1 MTEFQK
7 TMSELNEK
15 VRNERK
21 TLAKDKGDVKVG
33 DVTVAQVLG
42 GMRGVPALVCDTST
56 VVPDEGLRIRNIPV
70 LELTKHYPEDVFYL
84 LCTGSFPE
92 GDAQQEIR
100 AMFASKSE
108 VPGYVWDVL
117 AAMPKDSHPMAMLNT
132 AVLVMEHESEFRKAY
147 DAGTSKDQL
156 WIPMLEDSI
165 TLLSRM
171 TTVAA
176 GIYRMRFNKGER
188 IAPKEGLDWS
198 GNFAYMLGLSEDG
211 TGEFADLI
219 RTYLVLHSDHGA
231 GNVSAM
237 TASTVGS
244 ALSDVYY
251 SLSAGLNG
259 LAGPLHGLANQ
270 ECLKFVMD
278 IRDKFDGV
286 PTDEELTQFLWDHL
300 NSGQVVPGYGHAVL
314 RVTDPRFTAFYDFG
328 KQYCPDDVSF
338 KIVEALFRIVPQV
351 LTEQGKAKNVW
362 PNVDA
367 ASGALLYHYGMT
379 EYDFY
384 TVMFGVSRALG
395 ICAQAILN
403 RAALS
408 PIIRPKGMTFNS
420 LKKATEQNG

>member
-7 TMSELNEK
+7 TMSKLNESI
-15 VRNERK
+15 RAERK
-21 TLAKDKGDVKVG
+21 AFAKDKGEVKVG
-33 DVTVAQVLG
+33 EVTVAQVLG

-56 VVPDEGLRIRNIPV
+56 VLPDEGLRIRNIPV
-70 LELTKHYPEDVFYL
+70 LELTKYCPEDVFYL

-92 GDAQQEIR
+92 GDAQKELH
-100 AMFASKSE
+100 AMFADQSE
-108 VPGYVWDVL
+108 VPQYVWDVL
-117 AAMPKDSHPMAMLNT
+117 EAMPKNSHPMAMFNT
-132 AVLVMEHESEFRKAY
+132 AILVMEYESKFRQAY
-147 DAGTSKDQL
+147 DAGTSKDTL
-156 WIPMLEDSI
+156 WIPMLEDCI
-165 TLLSRM
+165 TLLSRV

-188 IAPKEGLDWS
+188 IAPRKDLDWS
-198 GNFAYMLGLSEDG
+198 GNFAYMLGLSENGQDA
-211 TGEFADLI
+211 FADLI
-219 RTYLVLHSDHGA
+219 RMYLVLHSDHGA

-278 IRDKFDGV
+278 IRDEFGGV
-286 PTDEELTQFLWDHL
+286 PNDEQLIQFLWTKL

-328 KQYCPDDVSF
+328 KENCADDTSF
-338 KIVEALFRIVPQV
+338 QIVEALFRVAPSV
-351 LTEQGKAKNVW
+351 LTEHGKAKSVW

-395 ICAQAILN
+395 ICSQAILN
-403 RAALS
+403 RAALA
-408 PIIRPKGMTFNS
+408 PIIRPKGMPFAK
-420 LKKATEQNG
+420 LKAMAEQNG

>member
-7 TMSELNEK
+7 TMSDLNEK
-15 VRNERK
+15 VRNERR
-21 TLAKDKGDVKVG
+21 TLAKEKGEVKI
-33 DVTVAQVLG
+33 DSVTVAQVLG

-70 LELTKHYPEDVFYL
+70 LELTNHYPEDVFYL

-92 GDAQQEIR
+92 GTAREEIR
-100 AMFASKSE
+100 SMFASSSE
-108 VPGYVWDVL
+108 VPDYVWRVL
-117 AAMPKDSHPMAMLNT
+117 EAMPKDSHPMAMFNT
-132 AVLVMEHESEFRKAY
+132 AVLAMEYESKFRQAY
-147 DAGTSKDQL
+147 DEGTAKDQL
-156 WIPMLEDSI
+156 WIPMLEDCI
-165 TLLSRM
+165 TLLSRL

-188 IAPKEGLDWS
+188 IAPRTDLDWS
-198 GNFAYMLGLSEDG
+198 ANFAHMLGLSDG
-211 TGEFADLI
+211 NDQFANLV
-219 RTYLVLHSDHGA
+219 RMYLVLHSDHGA

-244 ALSDVYY
+244 ALSDIYY

-270 ECLKFVMD
+270 ECLAFVTEIREKFN
-278 IRDKFDGV
+278 GV
-286 PTDEELTQFLWDHL
+286 PSDEELAQFLWDTL

-314 RVTDPRFTAFYDFG
+314 RVTDPRFTAFFNFG
-328 KQYCPDDVSF
+328 QQHCPDDVN
-338 KIVEALFRIVPQV
+338 FRIVESVFRIAPKV

-395 ICAQAILN
+395 ICSQSILN
-403 RAALS
+403 RAALA
-408 PIIRPKGMTFNS
+408 PIIRPKGMPFS
-420 LKKATEQNG
+420 KLQQAAEQNS